1 MKKTIEIYPAV
12 MMSKDKKNY
21 SFSADPIKVRDYSE
35 QEEID
40 LRKEYKTWAKF
51 WRTQYLL
58 EIKDKD
64 GKLLYLEKIK

>member
-1 MKKTIEIYPAV
+1 MKKTIRIYPAV

-40 LRKEYKTWAKF
+40 LRKEYETWVKF
-51 WRTQYLL
+51 WKTQYLL
-58 EIKDKD
+58 EVKDRYE
-64 GKLLYLEKIK
+64 KLLYHEKIK